1 MKIAVVVFVKTPGLS
16 PLKTRLAKSIGKEKA
31 EQFFK
36 DSVKQTERT
45 LQAFQQTAEAPGDI
59 RCFWSVAEEKGLA
72 DPMWQSFPRF
82 QQVKGGLGD
91 RMHGAYEHLR
101 AEHDF
106 VILLG
111 ADCPH
116 MPLDHLVTAKKALFG
131 GEYENVIGPT
141 EDGGFYLFG
150 SGTEFNLKQWNQ
162 TEYSLEST
170 LFDFKKHMGLTPENT
185 WTLPELFDVDEIE
198 EYNRLQALS

>member
-16 PLKTRLAKSIGKEKA
+16 PLKTRLAKSIGQEKA
-31 EQFFK
+31 EAFFK
-36 DSVKQTERT
+36 DSVKQTEKT
-45 LQAFQQTAEAPGDI
+45 LQDFQATGDVN
-59 RCFWSVAEEKGLA
+59 CFWSVAEEKGLE
-72 DPMWQSFPRF
+72 DPMWQNFPRF
-82 QQVKGGLGD
+82 QQVSGGLGD

-116 MPLDHLVTAKKALFG
+116 MPLDYLLTAKKALWG
-131 GEYENVIGPT
+131 GEYDNVIGPT

-150 SGTEFNLKQWNQ
+150 SKTEFSLKQWNQ

-170 LFDFKKHMGLTPENT
+170 RFDFEKHMGLTPDNT
-185 WTLPELFDVDEIE
+185 WQLPELFDVDEIDE
-198 EYNRLQALS
+198 FNRLQDLKR